1 VGKETEGT
9 SNGGGRYRTP
19 RPRCGTLTKNLRP
32 LNLAVEL
39 DTLGVVEGLAVLAG
53 LTLVLV
59 AASDAVSTLVTTRRR
74 RGRRW
79 PTPVYYRWSWRAW
92 RAIALRSGPERREGF
107 LGVYGPL
114 SLLGLLVFWVVLL
127 VGGWGAVWWGL
138 RPSVSGVDGYLDAV
152 YFAGVGFFTV
162 GFGDLVPT
170 GGLTRLLVLVEAFM
184 GLVTMALVIGYL
196 PTLYN
201 AYARREVQLLALD
214 DLSDEPTTPVTFL
227 EASYANGGAQGV
239 AAAFADWER
248 WCDDVYDTHTTYP
261 MLALFR
267 SRQPGQHWLT
277 ALGVVMDAAAIA
289 LSTFDN
295 GAARPAARLWRRST
309 RLIQHFRQL
318 PAVGQRAG
326 GGDAGTDE
334 VRFRDAYQRLERLG
348 GPMRPYEQ
356 AWDQY
361 RRRHAVFYPELVA
374 ATGQL
379 LVPMEFR
386 HQTARYDLSGPEGP

>member
-1 VGKETEGT
+1 
-9 SNGGGRYRTP
+9 
-19 RPRCGTLTKNLRP
+19 
-32 LNLAVEL
+32 L
-39 DTLGVVEGLAVLAG
+39 DTLGIVEGLAVLAG
-53 LTLVLV
+53 LALVLGV
-59 AASDAVSTLVTTRRR
+59 ASDAVSTLVTTRRR

-79 PTPVYYRWSWRAW
+79 PTPVYYRWTWRAW
-92 RAIALRSGPERREGF
+92 RATALRMGPERRESF

-114 SLLGLLVFWVVLL
+114 SLLGLLIFWVVLL
-127 VGGWGAVWWGL
+127 VGGWGVVWWGL
-138 RPSVSGVDGYLDAV
+138 RASVTGVGGYLDAV

-170 GGLTRLLVLVEAFM
+170 GDLTRMLLLVEAFM

-196 PTLYN
+196 PTLYS
-201 AYARREVQLLALD
+201 AYARRELQLLALD
-214 DLSDEPTTPVTFL
+214 DLSDEPTTPITFL

-248 WCDDVYDTHTTYP
+248 WCDEVYDTHTAYP

-277 ALGVVMDAAAIA
+277 ALGVVLDAAAMS
-289 LSTFDN
+289 LSTFEN
-295 GAARPAARLWRRST
+295 GTARPAARLWRRST

-318 PAVGQRAG
+318 PIGQGASG
-326 GGDAGTDE
+326 GVPGDDE
-334 VRFRDAYQRLERLG
+334 AWFRDAYQRLERLG
-348 GPMRPYEQ
+348 YPMRPYEQ

-361 RRRHAVFYPELVA
+361 RRRRAAFYPKLLG
-374 ATGQL
+374 ATEQL

-386 HQTARYDLSGPEGP
+386 HHTARFDLTEPEGR

>member
-1 VGKETEGT
+1 
-9 SNGGGRYRTP
+9 
-19 RPRCGTLTKNLRP
+19 
-32 LNLAVEL
+32 L

-53 LTLVLV
+53 LALVLGV
-59 AASDAVSTLVTTRRR
+59 AGDAVSTLVTTRRR

-79 PTPVYYRWSWRAW
+79 PTPVYYRWTWRAW
-92 RAIALRSGPERREGF
+92 RAIALRRDPERREGF

-127 VGGWGAVWWGL
+127 VGGWGVVWWGL
-138 RPSVSGVDGYLDAV
+138 RPSVSGVGGYLDAV

-170 GGLTRLLVLVEAFM
+170 SGLTRMLVLVEAFM

-196 PTLYN
+196 PTLYS
-201 AYARREVQLLALD
+201 AYARRELQLLTLD

-248 WCDDVYDTHTTYP
+248 WCDEVYDTHTAYP

-277 ALGVVMDAAAIA
+277 ALGVVMDAAAMA
-289 LSTFDN
+289 LSTFDS
-295 GAARPAARLWRRST
+295 GAAGPAARLWRRSS
-309 RLIQHFRQL
+309 RLIQHFRRL
-318 PAVGQRAG
+318 PAVGQEAG
-326 GGDAGTDE
+326 GGVPGDAE
-334 VRFRDAYQRLERLG
+334 AWFRDAYQRLDRLG
-348 GPMRPYEQ
+348 HPMRPYEQ

-361 RRRHAVFYPELVA
+361 RRRRAAFYPELVA
-374 ATGQL
+374 ATEQL

-386 HQTARYDLSGPEGP
+386 HQTARSDLSGPEGR